1 MRLVRRV
8 VLVLLLG
15 VVSVSLPVTAHAS
28 ATRPALT
35 ASVKQGCAVKR
46 AAATRAARRARA
58 RARRACLVRRAA
70 ARRTTR
76 PAAVEPVPVAPEDGK
91 LAFALG
97 SIAAAPEL
105 PGVATTDGPE
115 VVAAPAPAAAPV
127 ASALGVDAYDF
138 GTFVLRLTRT
148 AVPAGTLTIYFRNHD
163 SSEHNL
169 WIDGPGL
176 GAPLVVSDAVGE
188 NGGATTTL
196 PVVAGAWRL
205 YCSLPG
211 HDAMSRTLTVG

>member
-1 MRLVRRV
+1 MRLVRLV
-8 VLVLLLG
+8 VVAVVALG
-15 VVSVSLPVTAHAS
+15 LSWSVSPPAPVEAS
-28 ATRPALT
+28 ART
-35 ASVKQGCAVKR
+35 ASVKHGCAVKR

-58 RARRACLVRRAA
+58 RARRACLIRRAA
-70 ARRTTR
+70 ARRTKL

-91 LAFALG
+91 LAFALV
-97 SIAAAPEL
+97 SIAAAPEQ
-105 PGVATTDGPE
+105 PVPVAPVVSDVVDVPAGVP
-115 VVAAPAPAAAPV
+115 APV
-127 ASALGVDAYDF
+127 ASTLGVDAYDF
-138 GTFVLRLTRT
+138 GTFVLRMTRT

-169 WIDGPGL
+169 WIESPGL
-176 GAPLVVSDAVGE
+176 GAPLVVSEAVGE